1 MFKSENEIWFEVG
14 DKVRTQPAK
23 YFTDYANS
31 VYANRNATVI
41 DENNHCGLYTT
52 YKIKFD
58 EPFYD
63 HGYKVETMYY
73 EAFQDGLILRE

>member
-1 MFKSENEIWFEVG
+1 MIKAGDEIFFEVG
-14 DKVRTQPAK
+14 DKVKTQPAK

-41 DENNHCGLYTT
+41 GTNNHCGLYET
-52 YKIKFD
+52 YKIEFD

-63 HGYKVETMYY
+63 HGYKVKTMYY
-73 EAFQDGLILRE
+73 AAFQDGLVLR